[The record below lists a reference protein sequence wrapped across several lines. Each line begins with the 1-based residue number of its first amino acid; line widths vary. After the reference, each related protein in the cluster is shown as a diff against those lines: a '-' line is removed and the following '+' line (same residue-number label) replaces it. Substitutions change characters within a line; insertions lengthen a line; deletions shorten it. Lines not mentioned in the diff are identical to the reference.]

1 MSALYAFALIGGTAP
16 HPLPVAPDGTP
27 VEALTLPMGQML
39 ACRVSADMVARFK
52 AAETIAGLRAVT
64 DWILFH
70 ERMSKIAAESGPSYP
85 FGFAT
90 LFSSEAVMQD
100 AFVPHAARLAAYFA
114 HVAGAG
120 EWAVKICA
128 KKRADTRLEDAAE
141 AKGGLDYLR
150 RRKARASGS
159 DTADARARADAL
171 IAPLIALARDWKVL
185 RNGLAP
191 APDLEVLATCAAL
204 VDQAQADAFRSL
216 AAELAGQGDLVLTV
230 TGPWPAFS
238 FRPDL
243 AD

>member
-16 HPLPVAPDGTP
+16 GPLLSAPDGTP
-27 VEALTLPMGQML
+27 VEALKLPMGQML
-39 ACRVSADMVARFK
+39 ACRVSGDMVARFK

-70 ERMSKIAAESGPSYP
+70 ERMSNIAAESGPNYP

-90 LFSSEAVMQD
+90 LFSSEEAMQ
-100 AFVPHAARLAAYFA
+100 AALVPHAGRLADYFA

-120 EWAVKICA
+120 EWAIKICA
-128 KKRADTRLEDAAE
+128 AKRADRRLEDAAE

-150 RRKARASGS
+150 RRKARASVNE
-159 DTADARARADAL
+159 TADARVRADAL
-171 IAPLIALARDWKVL
+171 IGPLVAATRDWRVL

-191 APDLEVLATCAAL
+191 APDLEVVATHAAL
-204 VDQAQADAFRSL
+204 VDHAQTDLFRSL
-216 AAELAGQGDLVLTV
+216 AAELAGQSDLVLTV

-238 FRPDL
+238 FRPNL